1 MTRLRV
7 IGMGMA
13 GILIGAVTASAQ
25 SKCPPGQTA
34 MPRKPPTGAFAPGKC
49 VANSDVA
56 ANQQL
61 QIHDGQSC
69 PSTLKYAP
77 RKPAGR
83 SCVYWDEPG

>member
-7 IGMGMA
+7 IGLAMTAILA
-13 GILIGAVTASAQ
+13 GDATASAQ
-25 SKCPPGQTA
+25 TRCPPGQTA
-34 MPRKPPTGAFAPGKC
+34 MPRKPPSGAFAPGKC
-49 VANSDVA
+49 VANNDIA

-61 QIHDGQSC
+61 QIRDGTSC